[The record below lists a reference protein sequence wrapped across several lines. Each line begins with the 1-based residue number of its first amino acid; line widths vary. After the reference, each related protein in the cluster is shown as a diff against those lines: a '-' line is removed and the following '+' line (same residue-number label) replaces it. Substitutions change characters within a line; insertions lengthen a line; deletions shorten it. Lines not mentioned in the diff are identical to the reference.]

1 MQQSPEIRQVAILKP
16 SVLFLKSSTKS
27 DRISFISSI
36 CKLIQGYVM
45 TYGSTIK
52 NLEKPSP
59 FNKKLSP
66 RFASAQPLPLLML
79 HQEPLHRARQPGP
92 EWDDRRR
99 RRHNA

>member
-16 SVLFLKSSTKS
+16 SVLFLKSSPKS

-36 CKLIQGYVM
+36 CILIQGYVM

-52 NLEKPSP
+52 NVEKPSP

-66 RFASAQPLPLLML
+66 RLASAQPLPLPIL
-79 HQEPLHRARQPGP
+79 HPKPRHRVRPPEPDLGDH
-92 EWDDRRR
+92 RRR
-99 RRHNA
+99 RRNA